1 MMLKESLALI
11 EKALPGNYSKY
22 ELHEPYFDAREEQ
35 YVLDC
40 IKTRWVSYQGDYV
53 NRFETMLAQVCQVNH
68 AIALASGTVALH
80 LALSIIGIGRG
91 DEVIIPSLTFVATA
105 NAVMHCGAIP
115 NFVDVAYSNFAID
128 PEKLDKYLERI
139 IEFDTEGNAL
149 NTLTKNRVKAIIPV
163 HIFGHPVDLASL
175 TKIAKKYR
183 LIIIE
188 DAAEAIG
195 SYYKNQHVG
204 NVGKLSILSFN
215 GNKVITTGG
224 GGAIITNDDQLAEKI
239 RYLSTTAKRPHRY
252 DFFHDEVGYNF
263 RMPNINAAIGVAQLE
278 KLDDFLLKKRKLA
291 KHYSQAFARN
301 EFFDFLVDEPNTI
314 SNYWLNAIMIKPEYK
329 QFKNQLLDQLHD
341 KGIKCRPIW
350 NPLHTLPMYKDMPKD
365 HLDCTNDLFERV
377 ICLPS
382 SVFLMD
388 DKQ

>member
-1 MMLKESLALI
+1 MMVKESIALI
-11 EKALPGNYSKY
+11 EKALPGNYKSY
-22 ELHEPYFDAREEQ
+22 ELHEPFFDAREEQ

-40 IKTRWVSYQGDYV
+40 IKTRWVSYQGEYV
-53 NRFETMLAQVCQVNH
+53 KRFETMLAQVCQVNH

-80 LALSIIGIGRG
+80 LALSLLGIGPG

-115 NFVDVAYSNFAID
+115 NFVDATYSNFAID
-128 PEKLDKYLERI
+128 PTKLDKYLERI
-139 IEFDTEGNAL
+139 LQFDADGNAI
-149 NTLTKNRVKAIIPV
+149 NAMTKNRVKAIIPV
-163 HIFGHPVDLASL
+163 HIFGHPVDLEAL
-175 TKIAKKYR
+175 TKIATKYH
-183 LIIIE
+183 LLIIE

-204 NVGKLSILSFN
+204 SVGKLAILSFN

-224 GGAIITNDDQLAEKI
+224 GGAIITNDDKLAERI

-252 DFFHDEVGYNF
+252 EFFHDEAGYNF

-278 KLDDFLLKKRKLA
+278 KLDVFLFKKRKLA
-291 KHYSQAFARN
+291 EHYSQVFAGN
-301 EFFDFLVDEPNTI
+301 EFFDFLIDEPNTI
-314 SNYWLNAIMIKPEYK
+314 SNYWLNAILIKPEYK
-329 QFKNQLLDQLHD
+329 QLKNQLLDQLHD

-365 HLDCTNDLFERV
+365 SLDCTNDLFERV

-382 SVFLMD
+382 SVFLMEE
-388 DKQ
+388 QP